1 MAEQMKIKIVAVEK
15 GTGTSK
21 AGKPYDF
28 LEVTYKNQSFGDKV
42 ENKKVMPFG
51 SKEVFATLQN
61 SKGGDVF
68 TLQREKDNAG
78 YWQWIGIAA
87 GDVQIEQSNSGS
99 NAAPSKAATPTPK
112 STYETPEER
121 AKKQVYIV
129 RQSSIS
135 AAIETLKT
143 DKKNPTKEEV
153 VAVANFYESY
163 VFGIEAEAAP
173 EKLPEVGEDDDVP
186 Y

>member
-1 MAEQMKIKIVAVEK
+1 MAEQMKIKIVAVEA
-15 GTGTSK
+15 GSGVTK
-21 AGKPYDF
+21 ANKPYDF
-28 LEVTYKNQSFGDKV
+28 LEVTYKNLSFGDKV

-51 SKEVFATLQN
+51 SKEVFATLKG
-61 SKGGDVF
+61 STGGDVF

-87 GDVQIEQSNSGS
+87 GDVQIEQSGS
-99 NAAPSKAATPTPK
+99 TAGASAAKSATPSPK
-112 STYETPEER
+112 STFETPEER

-143 DKKNPTKEEV
+143 DKKAPTVQEV
-153 VAVANFYESY
+153 LAVAKQYEQY
-163 VFGIEAEAAP
+163 VFGIAEVAAT
-173 EKLPEVGEDDDVP
+173 EKLPEQDEEDDVA

>member
-1 MAEQMKIKIVAVEK
+1 MAEQMKIKIVAVESGK
-15 GTGTSK
+15 GTSK

-28 LEVTYKNQSFGDKV
+28 LEVTYKNLSFGDKV

-51 SKEVFATLQN
+51 SKEVFATLQG
-61 SKGGDVF
+61 SKSGDVF

-78 YWQWIGIAA
+78 YWQWIGIAV
-87 GDVQIEQSNSGS
+87 GDVQIEQSNGGT
-99 NAAPSKAATPTPK
+99 NAAPAKGATPTPK

-143 DKKNPTKEEV
+143 DKKNPTVEEV
-153 VAVANFYESY
+153 LTVARTYEDY
-163 VFGIEAEAAP
+163 VFGISAEAAP
-173 EKLPEVGEDDDVP
+173 EKLPDVDEDDIP